1 VRCRTDPTERPIDI
15 RRSPDVHRLAALAP
29 AKHPKSPMTTM
40 TRSARITG
48 PVPYQAA
55 NGTRHH
61 IPLGPCLLERLD
73 DRLIDII
80 WGASGQRSTALPVA
94 EVEAAQGT
102 GSLILLD

>member
-1 VRCRTDPTERPIDI
+1 M
-15 RRSPDVHRLAALAP
+15 HRLTALAP
-29 AKHPKSPMTTM
+29 AKQPKSPMTTI
-40 TRSARITG
+40 THSARITG

-61 IPLGPCLLERLD
+61 IPLGPCLVEQLD
-73 DRLIDII
+73 DRLVDII